1 MAGELIGVV
10 NAKYSASGV
19 EGLGFAIPID
29 TAFAESFTDL
39 LNYGYIR
46 GIPALGITLVEHTG
60 GSFFNVVYGAYVYD
74 AGEHEGFVT
83 GDYIYSI
90 DGTVVYGI
98 SSSAL
103 EAIKKIVRSHEVGDV
118 LTVQVKR
125 GNETVTIEV
134 TLQEYV
140 PQEASLDVQE

>member
-10 NAKYSASGV
+10 NAKYSATGV

-29 TAFAESFTDL
+29 TAFADSFTDL

-46 GIPALGITLVEHTG
+46 GIPSLGITLVEHTG
-60 GSFFNVVYGAYVYD
+60 GNFLSVIYGAYVYD

-98 SSSAL
+98 NTSAIA
-103 EAIKKIVRSHEVGDV
+103 AIKKIVRSHEVGDV
-118 LTVQVKR
+118 LTVEVKR

-134 TLQEYV
+134 TLQEFV
-140 PQEASLDVQE
+140 PEQASLDVQE